1 MTVQLQSLLLHQRTN
16 SQTANL
22 QLKGAGQSVA
32 VALAGRGGCGPGR
45 AGRGG
50 GRQPGRRDEDA
61 RQPPDDEAHAQRG
74 LAAAGG
80 EGMAAR

>member
-16 SQTANL
+16 NQTANL

-45 AGRGG
+45 AGR
-50 GRQPGRRDEDA
+50 DEDA
-61 RQPPDDEAHAQRG
+61 RWPPDDEAHAQRG